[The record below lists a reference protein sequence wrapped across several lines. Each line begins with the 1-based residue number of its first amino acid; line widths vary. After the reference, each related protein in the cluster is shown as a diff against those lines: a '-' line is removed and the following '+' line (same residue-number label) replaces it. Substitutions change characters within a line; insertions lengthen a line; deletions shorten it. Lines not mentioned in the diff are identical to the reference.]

1 MHVRRLCGVLP
12 WRLGL
17 VVAPITR
24 TTSVGPL
31 APQILLAGWGEVAHG
46 VAMRACEVSDLEW
59 AAGEP
64 QLGRCTGKY
73 YVNRKPRASA
83 KFSYSPAHQQRLWD
97 LLVQQT
103 GAEFK
108 LG

>member
-1 MHVRRLCGVLP
+1 M
-12 WRLGL
+12 